1 MLITRFLAFVYS
13 EERQLSETYEISN
26 SLYD

>member
-1 MLITRFLAFVYS
+1 MLVTRFLAFVYF
-13 EERQLSETYEISN
+13 EERQLSETNEISD